1 MFVVCVVYIGFV
13 LIDDYWLGFC
23 GGKWV
28 IGIYNIN
35 SKYLYIFIWMWNLK
49 LFIIVF
55 YGFYNNLW

>member
-28 IGIYNIN
+28 IIFFFFLVIRMSGFLCGKWVFLLLECVMLGI
-35 SKYLYIFIWMWNLK
+35 
-49 LFIIVF
+49 LF
-55 YGFYNNLW
+55 